1 MESGRETSRSRDS
14 TRRAPR
20 TSSPAFPDDRRA
32 HAPRPSDHRRFPVEP
47 IRPPP
52 PPILT
57 FNESGKE
64 INLPAIGES
73 GCSRRPTMR
82 EKTHRCDA
90 SGVRRLLTS
99 LLFDLTRELR
109 AVVACALC
117 VKRAEGVN
125 VQTVGGPALCLVTFP
140 VRRWSINPKSDR
152 RSAQIGGHIRLL
164 CELTSKFHRSKPSPT
179 SKINT
184 FGSRHWLSGLDSR
197 SPPIACFH
205 RCECGPLLNLGT
217 LSPPCVF
224 EGPLTLSQIWSPHF
238 VDPIR
243 ACPSGRHSTWIAR
256 GPSD

>member
-1 MESGRETSRSRDS
+1 LGRAKWEGRGVPRGERAARIVGKNRPRVLRRVKIIPSPVRLIPRDDARSLWSRGAKRPIARFHATGASDVVSGVPRRSARSRAS
-14 TRRAPR
+14 ALG
-20 TSSPAFPDDRRA
+20 SPG
-32 HAPRPSDHRRFPVEP
+32 FPVEP

-52 PPILT
+52 PILP

-125 VQTVGGPALCLVTFP
+125 VQTVGGPAL
-140 VRRWSINPKSDR
+140 
-152 RSAQIGGHIRLL
+152 
-164 CELTSKFHRSKPSPT
+164 
-179 SKINT
+179 
-184 FGSRHWLSGLDSR
+184 
-197 SPPIACFH
+197 
-205 RCECGPLLNLGT
+205 PLLSHVSRTALVYK
-217 LSPPCVF
+217 PKK
-224 EGPLTLSQIWSPHF
+224 
-238 VDPIR
+238 
-243 ACPSGRHSTWIAR
+243 
-256 GPSD
+256 